1 MHGKNARDHLRL
13 RVLLS
18 FQFTRALKELCH
30 EIPQIRK
37 LQNAR

>member
-1 MHGKNARDHLRL
+1 MSHKFIIVRTTFHANRGLA
-13 RVLLS
+13 
-18 FQFTRALKELCH
+18 QILKKLCH